1 MLLIEL
7 SGGGATEE
15 VVIVH
20 CSSEQEAAEVRAR
33 EGVWRL
39 MTVQVGSVN

>member
-1 MLLIEL
+1 MLLIAL
-7 SGGGATEE
+7 SGGRAAEK

-20 CSSEQEAAEVRAR
+20 CSSEQVAAEVRAR
-33 EGVWRL
+33 EGVGRL